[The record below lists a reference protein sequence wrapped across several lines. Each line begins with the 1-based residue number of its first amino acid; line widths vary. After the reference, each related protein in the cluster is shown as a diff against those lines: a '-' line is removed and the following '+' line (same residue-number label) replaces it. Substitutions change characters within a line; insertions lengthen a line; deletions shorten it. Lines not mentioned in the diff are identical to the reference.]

1 VDVKPFGAAAIVAAP
16 LVLGAQ
22 QQQPN
27 PRTGWPCGARIDT
40 SYFQVAEGSGGHLL
54 LLAPEEIGDS
64 ATLLTAFES
73 HPQTIFRLAGALT
86 PGVHE
91 LRVPIDRSV
100 ESVLFSTSVQCLE
113 VAHVLRPS
121 GSIAV
126 GDDVT
131 DLASFRAERMVI
143 VKRPEP
149 GVWTM
154 RVSGTGVSGVVVQGR
169 SAIGITHVQFA
180 PADSTAF
187 RAVPTPGV
195 ENVVKIQISGKVGE
209 IQASLISGESQRI
222 AELPIAAGETEGSY
236 VSRLTPGAEG
246 FRILVTGKDAD
257 GVTFQRV
264 HAPLFAPVR

>member
-1 VDVKPFGAAAIVAAP
+1 
-16 LVLGAQ
+16 
-22 QQQPN
+22 
-27 PRTGWPCGARIDT
+27 
-40 SYFQVAEGSGGHLL
+40 
-54 LLAPEEIGDS
+54 
-64 ATLLTAFES
+64 
-73 HPQTIFRLAGALT
+73 
-86 PGVHE
+86 
-91 LRVPIDRSV
+91 
-100 ESVLFSTSVQCLE
+100 